1 MEHESGFTASVYFR
15 VDSGYSE
22 QRKGSA
28 SAPAVAGIHRLRFDV
43 PPDATGLRLDL
54 AERPGFM
61 RLRAIRL
68 SRDGSIAWKWS
79 DTTEDRRVLV
89 TCARHQLV
97 LSGVPGSPVLL
108 CGDDPWVELPVPSS
122 VLAQAANLQLEIE
135 LGWIA
140 DSEVARSPG
149 TAQLALESLA
159 VQTGHARALA
169 DQLARA
175 RELHL
180 RSRME
185 VRRVAKEGAAVRR
198 ELALLRRDVPL
209 TEPIAPTVDVII
221 PVYRDLAE
229 TRRCIKAVL
238 SSPVQTAWRLLVVND
253 ASPEPE
259 LASWLRGLAAGDA
272 RVVLM
277 ENRENLGYSGTVNRG
292 ITCSETHD
300 VVLLNSDAEV
310 ANDWLDRLRATA
322 YRSGEPVCSVT
333 PFSNNAT
340 ICSYPNICE
349 DNPLPAGWTVGEL
362 DRAFASANRGQ
373 VLEVPTAVGFCMY
386 VRRDCLREVGLFDM
400 DLFGKGYGEEND
412 FCLRA
417 ADAGWR
423 NLHALDVFVRHT
435 GGASFGASKPQRELE
450 AMVTLRQ
457 LYPEYERQVHAY
469 IALDPPAAARA
480 RATVACA
487 SLGGKSP
494 AGTAP

>member
-1 MEHESGFTASVYFR
+1 
-15 VDSGYSE
+15 
-22 QRKGSA
+22 
-28 SAPAVAGIHRLRFDV
+28 
-43 PPDATGLRLDL
+43 
-54 AERPGFM
+54 
-61 RLRAIRL
+61 
-68 SRDGSIAWKWS
+68 
-79 DTTEDRRVLV
+79 
-89 TCARHQLV
+89 
-97 LSGVPGSPVLL
+97 
-108 CGDDPWVELPVPSS
+108 
-122 VLAQAANLQLEIE
+122 
-135 LGWIA
+135 
-140 DSEVARSPG
+140 
-149 TAQLALESLA
+149 
-159 VQTGHARALA
+159 
-169 DQLARA
+169 
-175 RELHL
+175 
-180 RSRME
+180 
-185 VRRVAKEGAAVRR
+185 
-198 ELALLRRDVPL
+198 
-209 TEPIAPTVDVII
+209 
-221 PVYRDLAE
+221 
-229 TRRCIKAVL
+229 
-238 SSPVQTAWRLLVVND
+238 
-253 ASPEPE
+253 
-259 LASWLRGLAAGDA
+259 
-272 RVVLM
+272 
-277 ENRENLGYSGTVNRG
+277 
-292 ITCSETHD
+292 
-300 VVLLNSDAEV
+300 
-310 ANDWLDRLRATA
+310 
-322 YRSGEPVCSVT
+322 VCSVT